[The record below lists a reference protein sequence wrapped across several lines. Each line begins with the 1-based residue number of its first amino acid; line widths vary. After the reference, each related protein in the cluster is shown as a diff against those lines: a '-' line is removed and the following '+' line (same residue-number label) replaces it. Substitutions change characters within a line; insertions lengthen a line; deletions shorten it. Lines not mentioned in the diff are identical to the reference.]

1 MSGVLDSPNQ
11 LITTLDEEGLQ
22 ELYTWIDEINLSRP
36 KRNIWR
42 DFSDGVLVAEIVGH
56 FLPKMVEIHNYS
68 SASSQA
74 QKLTNWD
81 TLNRKVLSKLSYTV
95 PKTTVKDVAECKP
108 GVIEVVLANL
118 RMKIEKYI
126 AKKKADS
133 LRKQQQV
140 YDEFSPN
147 GPISDHEPYMYDD
160 GQAYLGPENN
170 YGYPFNTGYSQQ
182 RNPVND
188 QQGTGPYGSQPYQS
202 GPVPYSGPD
211 KSSGDSPRGANTR
224 HRSKDGKGGAYA
236 GPLGEKSKLAPVN
249 QGKGHKV
256 PRSQSYQDVNGST
269 DPRLLLEE
277 KEQALLASQETVQ
290 ILNVKIRR
298 LEHLLHLKDLR
309 IEDLTKRLQQV
320 TQPPPRQLPPQANPP
335 HPPTVDPQIPSMHMH
350 HQIPLPPLHHNN
362 PYNSQQLQEH

>member
-1 MSGVLDSPNQ
+1 MSGVLGSPSQ

-42 DFSDGVLVAEIVGH
+42 DFSDGVLVAEIVAH

-95 PKTTVKDVAECKP
+95 PKSTVKDVAECKP

-118 RMKIEKYI
+118 RMKIEKYM
-126 AKKKADS
+126 AKKKADN

-147 GPISDHEPYMYDD
+147 GPITDHEPYMYDD

-170 YGYPFNTGYSQQ
+170 YGYAFNTGYAHQ
-182 RNPVND
+182 RNPVNE
-188 QQGTGPYGSQPYQS
+188 GVGSHSTYPYQS
-202 GPVPYSGPD
+202 GPIPYSGPD
-211 KSSGDSPRGANTR
+211 KTSSDSPRGPNTR
-224 HRSKDGKGGAYA
+224 RKSKDGKGAAYA
-236 GPLGEKSKLAPVN
+236 GPLGEKSKLGPVH
-249 QGKGHKV
+249 QGKGKV
-256 PRSQSYQDVNGST
+256 PRSQSYQDVNGTT
-269 DPRLLLEE
+269 DATYRLQLEE

-335 HPPTVDPQIPSMHMH
+335 HPPSVDPQIPSMHMH
-350 HQIPLPPLHHNN
+350 HPNPLPPLHHHNN
-362 PYNSQQLQEH
+362 SYNTQQIQEH